1 MSIFIKIGARRTIR
15 MRLGFMAVAPG
26 LVLLALLACST
37 SAPNGPQ
44 QHSLA
49 FLPARELVVGNNPEA
64 IAVGSFRR
72 NNAFLDLA
80 VANGGSNTVS
90 VLLGN
95 GDGTFRPPVSYNVGT
110 YPWFVAAADLN
121 ADQVLDLVVSN
132 RDSAD
137 LTVLLGV
144 GDGTFRFA
152 GTIALSEQPF
162 SIGVGDFNS
171 DGRQDLVVTNLT
183 NTFLLLGNGDGTFQ
197 LPTQV
202 DTVGSET
209 RFVAVADLNG
219 DGIPDLAVTNWRGVD
234 TITTALGRGDGT
246 FRTVGTVHTG

>member
-1 MSIFIKIGARRTIR
+1 
-15 MRLGFMAVAPG
+15 MRLGFVWIWTG
-26 LVLLALLACST
+26 LVLLASLACSNT
-37 SAPNGPQ
+37 KSKAITF
-44 QHSLA
+44 LA
-49 FLPARELVVGNNPEA
+49 ARDVTVGSNPEA

-72 NNAFLDLA
+72 NSAVLDLA
-80 VANGGSNTVS
+80 VANGGSNNVS

-95 GDGTFRPPVSYNVGT
+95 DDGTFQAPVNYSVGT
-110 YPWFVAAADLN
+110 YPWFVVAADLN

-132 RDSAD
+132 RGSAD

-162 SIGVGDFNS
+162 SVGVADFNS
-171 DGRQDLVVTNLT
+171 DGRQDLVVTNLR

-197 LPTQV
+197 LPRRL
-202 DTVGSET
+202 DTVGPDT

-219 DGIPDLAVTNWRGVD
+219 DGIPDLAVTNWRGAD
-234 TITTALGRGDGT
+234 SITTALGRGDGT
-246 FRTVGTVHTG
+246 FTTVGTYHTA